1 MNGTK
6 QLNHEYLTIC
16 EVKEY
21 LNISQSKAY
30 ELAHRKDF
38 LVCRFGGCIR
48 IPRNAFLAWVEQR
61 TTIPKDLRLQMQTA

>member
-16 EVKEY
+16 GHQELSEH
-21 LNISQSKAY
+21 QSG
-30 ELAHRKDF
+30 
-38 LVCRFGGCIR
+38 GGCIR